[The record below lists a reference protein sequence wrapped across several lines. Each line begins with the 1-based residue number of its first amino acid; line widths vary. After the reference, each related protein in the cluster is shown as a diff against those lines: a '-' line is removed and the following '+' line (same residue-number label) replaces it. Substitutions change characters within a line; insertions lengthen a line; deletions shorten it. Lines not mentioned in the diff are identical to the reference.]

1 MPACTGHVKGAL
13 AAGLLTVLLALP
25 ATASADAWTVAGLT
39 FSDELGGFRILSVS
53 GAGTNS
59 DPIVIVEEITDVFPA
74 VLVIRGLQTYEN
86 EGADP
91 VQASFTNLAMV
102 KVVTNLSERVW
113 IGFDLELQEEYRRP
127 SPYDDGLSFDQLRVF
142 SDPPVRSDS
151 FAVSRL
157 ESEPYDRVRFQEG
170 SVSPGQTARLRFYIT
185 DPTPAGEFFLLQ
197 EPRLLI
203 AEVAPP
209 DRQIAA
215 LRRKSGPTP

>member
-1 MPACTGHVKGAL
+1 MPACTGCIKGAL

-25 ATASADAWTVAGLT
+25 ATASADTWTVAGLT

-91 VQASFTNLAMV
+91 VQASFTNLAIV

-142 SDPPVRSDS
+142 SDPPVNSDS
-151 FAVSRL
+151 FAVTRL

-170 SVSPGQTARLRFYIT
+170 SVSPGQTTRLRFYIT

-203 AEVAPP
+203 AEVSPP
-209 DRQIAA
+209 DRQIAT
-215 LRRKSGPTP
+215 LPRKSGPSP